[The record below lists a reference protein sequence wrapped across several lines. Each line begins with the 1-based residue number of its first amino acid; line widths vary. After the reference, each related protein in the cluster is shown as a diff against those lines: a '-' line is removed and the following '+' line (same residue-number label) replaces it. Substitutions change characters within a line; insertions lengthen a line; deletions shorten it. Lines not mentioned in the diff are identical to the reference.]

1 MAARYAQ
8 DLSGKVP
15 PHRVR
20 ASALQLQQRDL
31 RLGPPRSG
39 GLRLISLPTPA
50 EKYLD
55 YWLLQRDQWKVI
67 LPCDHPLAGRQPF
80 PPEALEQY
88 PLILLDEGDDYE
100 IQAIFDHYK
109 VRPRIQYT
117 VQQDQTI
124 LAMVSGGLGIS
135 VMEELMLYKCAY
147 PLAASTLPK
156 VFHRDIGICV
166 KDKNALSHSTRAFID
181 HARHWV
187 LQNFPEGW
195 NAPKPHER

>member
-1 MAARYAQ
+1 METIATE
-8 DLSGKVP
+8 P
-15 PHRVR
+15 FI
-20 ASALQLQQRDL
+20 
-31 RLGPPRSG
+31 RL
-39 GLRLISLPTPA
+39 
-50 EKYLD
+50 E
-55 YWLLQRDQWKVI
+55 
-67 LPCDHPLAGRQPF
+67 
-80 PPEALEQY
+80 
-88 PLILLDEGDDYE
+88 EGDDYE

-109 VRPRIQYT
+109 VQPRIQYT

-166 KDKNALSHSTRAFID
+166 KDKNALSHSTQAFID
-181 HARHWV
+181 HTRHWV

>member
-1 MAARYAQ
+1 
-8 DLSGKVP
+8 
-15 PHRVR
+15 
-20 ASALQLQQRDL
+20 
-31 RLGPPRSG
+31 
-39 GLRLISLPTPA
+39 
-50 EKYLD
+50 
-55 YWLLQRDQWKVI
+55 
-67 LPCDHPLAGRQPF
+67 
-80 PPEALEQY
+80 
-88 PLILLDEGDDYE
+88 
-100 IQAIFDHYK
+100 
-109 VRPRIQYT
+109 
-117 VQQDQTI
+117 
-124 LAMVSGGLGIS
+124 MVSGGLGIS